1 MYILAET
8 KITTVIFHY
17 FYTFIF
23 VAVNFIFALLFVRF
37 SRSKCPK
44 LINKHIRLVY
54 LIVGAG
60 FLLVASIG
68 KSGWSIQTWSG
79 DTPPERLNEWIFI
92 ILSHIGTFL
101 LFIDLNY
108 TYLSQKNHLKAED

>member
-1 MYILAET
+1 MYILAEV
-8 KITTVIFHY
+8 KLTTVIFHY

-23 VAVNFIFALLFVRF
+23 VAANFICALLFVRF
-37 SRSKCPK
+37 SRSKCSK
-44 LINKHIRLVY
+44 LINEHIRLVY

-68 KSGWSIQTWSG
+68 KLGWSIQTWDG
-79 DTPPERLNEWIFI
+79 NTPAESLNEWIFI

-108 TYLSQKNHLKAED
+108 TCLSQKNLLKTED

>member
-1 MYILAET
+1 MYILAEV
-8 KITTVIFHY
+8 KLTTVIFRY
-17 FYTFIF
+17 FYIFIQ
-23 VAVNFIFALLFVRF
+23 VAVNFIFAFLFVRF

-60 FLLVASIG
+60 FLLVASVG
-68 KSGWSIQTWSG
+68 KSGWSIQTYG
-79 DTPPERLNEWIFI
+79 GNTPAERLNEWIFI

-108 TYLSQKNHLKAED
+108 ACLSQKNLLKAED